1 MMYQQD
7 WLMRQIEAISAV
19 IAYLLTGKKAKSA
32 SLEEVITEA
41 AQSDM
46 LYRHLS
52 ELVRRGQIC
61 EAENELFAATQDG
74 TVDVLNAAMTFYAD
88 INKLSDEELEEHNF
102 SRKEILDGIRDICA
116 IYNIQ
121 YGLFL

>member
-1 MMYQQD
+1 
-7 WLMRQIEAISAV
+7 
-19 IAYLLTGKKAKSA
+19 
-32 SLEEVITEA
+32 
-41 AQSDM
+41 
-46 LYRHLS
+46 
-52 ELVRRGQIC
+52 
-61 EAENELFAATQDG
+61 
-74 TVDVLNAAMTFYAD
+74 MTFYAD

>member
-7 WLMRQIEAISAV
+7 WIMRQIEAISAV

>member
-32 SLEEVITEA
+32 SLEEAITEA
-41 AQSDM
+41 AQSDPF
-46 LYRHLS
+46 YRHLS
-52 ELVRRGQIC
+52 ELVRQGQIC
-61 EAENELFAATQDG
+61 EAENELFAATQDEKA
-74 TVDVLNAAMTFYAD
+74 DVLQTAMMFYAG
-88 INKLSDEELEEHNF
+88 INKLSDKELEEQNF

-116 IYNIQ
+116 VYNVQ
-121 YGLFL
+121 FDLLL

>member
-19 IAYLLTGKKAKSA
+19 IAYLLTGKKAKSS
-32 SLEEVITEA
+32 SLEEAITEA
-41 AQSDM
+41 AQSDPF
-46 LYRHLS
+46 YRHLS

-74 TVDVLNAAMTFYAD
+74 TVDVLNTAMMFYAD
-88 INKLSDEELEEHNF
+88 INNLSDKELEDHNF
-102 SRKEILDGIRDICA
+102 SRKEILDGIKDICA
-116 IYNIQ
+116 TYNVQ
-121 YGLFL
+121 YDLFL

>member
-19 IAYLLTGKKAKSA
+19 IAYLLSGKKAKSA